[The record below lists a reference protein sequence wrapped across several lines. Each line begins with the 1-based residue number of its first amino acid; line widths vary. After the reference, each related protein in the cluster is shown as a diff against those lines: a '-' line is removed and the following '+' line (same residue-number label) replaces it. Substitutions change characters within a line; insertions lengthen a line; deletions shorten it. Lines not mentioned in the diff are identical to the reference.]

1 MYDTRTD
8 WNETGDEK
16 PETVI
21 TGNFGE
27 LYHYEVVGYL
37 AEKKEYL
44 ASYGRIMPDTYSWFD
59 VFVDGECINLGEV
72 LANETDA
79 LTYFIQWVA
88 NEISEVTNGH

>member
-1 MYDTRTD
+1 MIIK
-8 WNETGDEK
+8 NEIPVT
-16 PETVI
+16 TL

-27 LYHYEVVGYL
+27 MYHYEVVGYL
-37 AEKKEYL
+37 AEEKEYL
-44 ASYGRIMPDTYSWFD
+44 ASYGRILPDTYSWFD

>member
-1 MYDTRTD
+1 
-8 WNETGDEK
+8 
-16 PETVI
+16 
-21 TGNFGE
+21 
-27 LYHYEVVGYL
+27 
-37 AEKKEYL
+37 
-44 ASYGRIMPDTYSWFD
+44 MPDTYSWFD